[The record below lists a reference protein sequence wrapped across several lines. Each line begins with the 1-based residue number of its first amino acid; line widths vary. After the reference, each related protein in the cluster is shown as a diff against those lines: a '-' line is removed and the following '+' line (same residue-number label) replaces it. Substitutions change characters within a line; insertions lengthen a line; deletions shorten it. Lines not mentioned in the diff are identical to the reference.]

1 MTKILA
7 YDKMENV
14 KRGVNMPEGRFY
26 EDYVEQNKKDK
37 TKRIKKKIN
46 NRVILFLLVIILLG
60 YLIVL
65 NIQNR
70 TIQKEDDGIKV
81 KSAETYEGFE
91 DITLS
96 DGSTLSIQRVII
108 EESKGIV
115 YLTQKQTDG
124 KIIEIGATPTNI
136 DRINSTL
143 EIHEEGINL
152 KINTENKR
160 AEEIK

>member
-1 MTKILA
+1 
-7 YDKMENV
+7 
-14 KRGVNMPEGRFY
+14 MPEGRFY

-115 YLTQKQTDG
+115 YFTQKQKDG

>member
-7 YDKMENV
+7 YDKMEKV

-70 TIQKEDDGIKV
+70 TIQKEEDGIKV

-115 YLTQKQTDG
+115 YLTQKQTDV

>member
-26 EDYVEQNKKDK
+26 EDYVEQNKKEK

-70 TIQKEDDGIKV
+70 TIQKEDGIKV

-143 EIHEEGINL
+143 EIHEQGINL

>member
-81 KSAETYEGFE
+81 KSADTYDGFE

-115 YLTQKQTDG
+115 YLTQTQTDG

-143 EIHEEGINL
+143 EIHEQGINV

>member
-1 MTKILA
+1 MTAGIIA
-7 YDKMENV
+7 V
-14 KRGVNMPEGRFY
+14 VF
-26 EDYVEQNKKDK
+26 
-37 TKRIKKKIN
+37 II
-46 NRVILFLLVIILLG
+46 LVIILLG

-70 TIQKEDDGIKV
+70 TIQKEDGIKV